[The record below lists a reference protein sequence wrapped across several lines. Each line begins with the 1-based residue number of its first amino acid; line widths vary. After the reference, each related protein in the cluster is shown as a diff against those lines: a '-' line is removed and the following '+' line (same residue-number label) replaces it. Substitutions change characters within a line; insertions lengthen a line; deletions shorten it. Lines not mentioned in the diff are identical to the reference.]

1 MRGFVRWWET
11 LGRADRIVALSIGLS
26 APILIIDSAVWAAA
40 VAYIVHEK
48 TRVEIERLRVSRGT
62 EARGTDAYGAETTG
76 DRVDRADN
84 VCARHMGGGADR
96 AEWPVPTL

>member
-40 VAYIVHEK
+40 VAYIVHERA
-48 TRVEIERLRVSRGT
+48 RVEIERLRLQVAPRAD
-62 EARGTDAYGAETTG
+62 EVAVE
-76 DRVDRADN
+76 RVDRADG
-84 VCARHMGGGADR
+84 VSAHRVGAGADR
-96 AEWPVPTL
+96 VEWPLPTT